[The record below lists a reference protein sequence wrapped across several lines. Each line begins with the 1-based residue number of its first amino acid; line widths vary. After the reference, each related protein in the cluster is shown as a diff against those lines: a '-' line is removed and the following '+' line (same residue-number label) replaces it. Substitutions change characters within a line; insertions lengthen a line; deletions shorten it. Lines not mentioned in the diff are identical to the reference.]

1 MMADKQQA
9 RTWGLGTV
17 ALIVVMAGFLAFVTW
32 SLVRVWGRTPDVHI
46 TLAGWIALGLGVGL
60 TVLVGAGLMRLAFL
74 SDTKGYDDQV
84 QNLDE
89 D

>member
-1 MMADKQQA
+1 MTDKEKA
-9 RTWGLGTV
+9 RTWGLGTF
-17 ALIVVMAGFLAFVTW
+17 ALIAVMAAFLAFVIW
-32 SLVRVWGRTPDVHI
+32 ALVQVWGRTSGVHI

-60 TVLVGAGLMRLAFL
+60 TVLVGGGLMRLAFL